1 MGAAADAYPDR
12 AFEWQTTDL
21 DPNARR
27 IWNGQSGGARLLP
40 MSTRGHARCGARER
54 LTDVEQ
60 RRRDRLTLRLNA
72 EVTRIVVEDGR
83 ATEVVYRHEGHERRA
98 RAGREIV
105 IAAGTFLSPQ
115 LLMLS
120 GIGDPAELS
129 RHGIASTVDLPGVGR
144 NMQDRYEIG
153 VVTRMKK
160 PWAALNGVTY
170 STTDRNYRLWKRF
183 RLGNFTSNGALFAA
197 ALKSRPNL
205 PIPDLL
211 CFALLADFRGYAT
224 DYSKRLLARDYLTWI
239 VLKAYTSNNAGTV
252 TLRSADIADPP
263 RINFR
268 YFDEGSPGGD
278 GDLDAMVTGVR
289 FVRKIAES
297 MGELVALEEEPGR
310 HRLTDGSLRDY
321 VRDNAWGHHACGT
334 CAMLPRDRCGVVD
347 SRFRVHGVE
356 GLRVVDASV
365 FPRIPGY
372 FPVSAVYMIA
382 EKAADTILTSLSE
395 AVPSHTARETTDR
408 PTAPPRTRADARRPD
423 PPSTS
428 AMS

>member
-1 MGAAADAYPDR
+1 
-12 AFEWQTTDL
+12 
-21 DPNARR
+21 
-27 IWNGQSGGARLLP
+27 
-40 MSTRGHARCGARER
+40 
-54 LTDVEQ
+54 
-60 RRRDRLTLRLNA
+60 
-72 EVTRIVVEDGR
+72 
-83 ATEVVYRHEGHERRA
+83 
-98 RAGREIV
+98 
-105 IAAGTFLSPQ
+105 
-115 LLMLS
+115 
-120 GIGDPAELS
+120 
-129 RHGIASTVDLPGVGR
+129 
-144 NMQDRYEIG
+144 
-153 VVTRMKK
+153 
-160 PWAALNGVTY
+160 
-170 STTDRNYRLWKRF
+170 
-183 RLGNFTSNGALFAA
+183 
-197 ALKSRPNL
+197 
-205 PIPDLL
+205 
-211 CFALLADFRGYAT
+211 
-224 DYSKRLLARDYLTWI
+224 
-239 VLKAYTSNNAGTV
+239 
-252 TLRSADIADPP
+252 
-263 RINFR
+263 
-268 YFDEGSPGGD
+268 
-278 GDLDAMVTGVR
+278 MVTGVR

-408 PTAPPRTRADARRPD
+408 PTAPPRTRADARRPA